1 MAVGVAAGTDARSRS
16 GPDLAP
22 RGSTA
27 VGGAPGA
34 SPLSC
39 PAVISAPPLNM
50 GTTVRE
56 GCDKVTTIVSMRH
69 GCARRGL
76 IYDPPRCRVVGGSPG
91 GSVGLEDVL
100 AKARTELS
108 PGNLGLETNVQV
120 KVVRPILR
128 SLGWDD
134 ADSSHLRAEFK
145 TDYGRV
151 DEALLDEF
159 GNPLVFVEAKKQGHL
174 KDATRH
180 YKALRQIFRYARY
193 REVPILLL
201 TDGETW
207 DFYLRRAPGPP
218 AERRFLR
225 LTLTEPVDIEQA
237 ASDLR
242 TYLSRDA
249 MLQGDSLRAARAR
262 LKRETAR
269 GKRRR
274 DIAVAWQRLLEA
286 SDKSLRLLIAD
297 KVERD
302 VGKRPPVAELTD
314 FLREQG
320 ALVLLDRDPVPTS
333 ARPYTYD
340 ELFPDDL
347 PRTDYTQDELEHLSP
362 EEMSDVVGWWAEWG
376 LDEPAESDSAS
387 EDSGQIVEFVLA
399 AQSTHDGWATAAH
412 EIREAAEEHGDE
424 QTYLEAMRMADLR
437 QFARRLPV
445 QPSGRSKQDLV
456 EALVGCLDWF

>member
-1 MAVGVAAGTDARSRS
+1 M
-16 GPDLAP
+16 
-22 RGSTA
+22 
-27 VGGAPGA
+27 
-34 SPLSC
+34 
-39 PAVISAPPLNM
+39 
-50 GTTVRE
+50 
-56 GCDKVTTIVSMRH
+56 
-69 GCARRGL
+69 
-76 IYDPPRCRVVGGSPG
+76 
-91 GSVGLEDVL
+91 GLEDVL

-145 TDYGRV
+145 TEYGRV

-159 GNPLVFVEAKKQGHL
+159 GSPLVFVEAKKQGHL
-174 KDATRH
+174 KDVTRH

-274 DIAVAWQRLLEA
+274 DIAAAWQRLLEA
-286 SDKSLRLLIAD
+286 GDKSLRSLIAD
-297 KVERD
+297 RVEREI
-302 VGKRPPVAELTD
+302 GKRPPAAELTD
-314 FLREQG
+314 FLRQQSAH
-320 ALVLLDRDPVPTS
+320 ALPKDDPTPAS
-333 ARPYTYD
+333 LRPYTYD

-347 PRTDYTQDELEHLSP
+347 PRTDYTQDELDHLSP
-362 EEMSDVVGWWAEWG
+362 EEMSDVIEWWAEWG

-387 EDSGQIVEFVLA
+387 DDSSQVVEFVLA
-399 AQSTHDGWATAAH
+399 AQRTHDGWATAAN
-412 EIREAAEEHGDE
+412 EIREAAEEHDDE
-424 QTYLEAMRMADLR
+424 QTYLEAMPMAELR
-437 QFARRLPV
+437 QFAKRLQVRPG
-445 QPSGRSKQDLV
+445 GRSKQDLV
-456 EALVGCLDWF
+456 EALVECLDWF

>member
-1 MAVGVAAGTDARSRS
+1 M
-16 GPDLAP
+16 
-22 RGSTA
+22 
-27 VGGAPGA
+27 
-34 SPLSC
+34 
-39 PAVISAPPLNM
+39 
-50 GTTVRE
+50 
-56 GCDKVTTIVSMRH
+56 
-69 GCARRGL
+69 
-76 IYDPPRCRVVGGSPG
+76 
-91 GSVGLEDVL
+91 GLEDVL
-100 AKARTELS
+100 AKARAELS

-134 ADSSHLRAEFK
+134 ADSSHLRVEFK

-225 LTLTEPVDIEQA
+225 LTLTEPVDIEQV

-269 GKRRR
+269 SKRRR
-274 DIAVAWQRLLEA
+274 DMAAAWQALLEA
-286 SDKSLRLLIAD
+286 GDKSLRSLIAD
-297 KVERD
+297 KVERN
-302 VGKRPPVAELTD
+302 VGKRPPATELTD

-320 ALVLLDRDPVPTS
+320 ALAVLDGDPTPTS
-333 ARPYTYD
+333 LRPYTYD

-347 PRTDYTQDELEHLSP
+347 PRPDYTQDELEHLSP

-445 QPSGRSKQDLV
+445 QPSGRSKQNLV
-456 EALVGCLDWF
+456 EALVECLDWF

>member
-1 MAVGVAAGTDARSRS
+1 M
-16 GPDLAP
+16 
-22 RGSTA
+22 
-27 VGGAPGA
+27 
-34 SPLSC
+34 
-39 PAVISAPPLNM
+39 
-50 GTTVRE
+50 
-56 GCDKVTTIVSMRH
+56 
-69 GCARRGL
+69 
-76 IYDPPRCRVVGGSPG
+76 
-91 GSVGLEDVL
+91 GLEDVL

-174 KDATRH
+174 QDATRH
-180 YKALRQIFRYARY
+180 YKAVRQIFRYARH
-193 REVPILLL
+193 REVPFLLL

-207 DFYLRRAPGPP
+207 DFYLRRAAGPP
-218 AERRFLR
+218 AERHFLR
-225 LTLTEPVDIEQA
+225 LTLTEPVGFEQA

-262 LKRETAR
+262 LRRETAR

-274 DIAVAWQRLLEA
+274 DIAAAWRALLEA
-286 SDKSLRLLIAD
+286 GDKSLRSLIAD

-302 VGKRPPVAELTD
+302 AGKRPPAAELTD
-314 FLREQG
+314 FLRQQG
-320 ALVLLDRDPVPTS
+320 ALVLLDGDPTPAS
-333 ARPYTYD
+333 LRPYTYD

-347 PRTDYTQDELEHLSP
+347 PRTNYTQDELEHLSP
-362 EEMSDVVGWWAEWG
+362 EEMSDVVERWAEWG
-376 LDEPAESDSAS
+376 LDEPAESDPAS
-387 EDSGQIVEFVLA
+387 DDSNQIIEFVLA
-399 AQSTHDGWATAAH
+399 AQRTYDGWATAAN
-412 EIREAAEEHGDE
+412 EIREAAEEHDDE
-424 QTYLEAMRMADLR
+424 QAYFEAMRMADLR
-437 QFARRLPV
+437 QLAKRLAV

-456 EALVGCLDWF
+456 EALVECLDWF

>member
-1 MAVGVAAGTDARSRS
+1 M
-16 GPDLAP
+16 
-22 RGSTA
+22 
-27 VGGAPGA
+27 
-34 SPLSC
+34 
-39 PAVISAPPLNM
+39 
-50 GTTVRE
+50 
-56 GCDKVTTIVSMRH
+56 
-69 GCARRGL
+69 
-76 IYDPPRCRVVGGSPG
+76 
-91 GSVGLEDVL
+91 GLEDVL

-145 TDYGRV
+145 TEYGRV

-159 GNPLVFVEAKKQGHL
+159 GSPLVFVEAKKQGHL

-225 LTLTEPVDIEQA
+225 LTLTKPVDIEQA

-274 DIAVAWQRLLEA
+274 DIAAAWQRLLEA
-286 SDKSLRLLIAD
+286 GDKSLRSLIAD
-297 KVERD
+297 RVERE
-302 VGKRPPVAELTD
+302 VGKRPPAAELTD

-320 ALVLLDRDPVPTS
+320 AL
-333 ARPYTYD
+333 A
-340 ELFPDDL
+340 
-347 PRTDYTQDELEHLSP
+347 
-362 EEMSDVVGWWAEWG
+362 
-376 LDEPAESDSAS
+376 
-387 EDSGQIVEFVLA
+387 
-399 AQSTHDGWATAAH
+399 
-412 EIREAAEEHGDE
+412 
-424 QTYLEAMRMADLR
+424 
-437 QFARRLPV
+437 
-445 QPSGRSKQDLV
+445 
-456 EALVGCLDWF
+456 GC